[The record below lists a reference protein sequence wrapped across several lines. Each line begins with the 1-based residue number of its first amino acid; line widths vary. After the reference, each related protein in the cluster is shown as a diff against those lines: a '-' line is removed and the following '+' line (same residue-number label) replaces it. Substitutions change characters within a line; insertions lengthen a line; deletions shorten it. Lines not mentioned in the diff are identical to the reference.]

1 MRESE
6 KKTSNKLSK
15 TLSGKGHFKQNIVV
29 CLLSTII
36 EFESLNIAVTL
47 IALKINSFFFLL
59 TVL

>member
-15 TLSGKGHFKQNIVV
+15 TLSGKGYFKQNIVV

-36 EFESLNIAVTL
+36 EFESLSLVVTS